1 MSRHREPC
9 FGNSK
14 LGRTTK
20 IHGQRLGP
28 CSPCKMPQQQSRKMS
43 RHLRTP
49 CKGTE
54 RPGPHKMRGQRSGT
68 FRSPKRGS
76 GGTRG
81 WRSGLN
87 GMPEHRNS
95 LCRTP
100 RHHRSYKASVC
111 ANRSSRQR
119 PDWSQEQPSRS
130 KVGQRAPDFRLKT
143 AVRSARLHFP
153 TRQGNVDSRRD
164 GKLVP
169 CWVQHAVQP
178 RHYSCRRHSNMEGEQ
193 WRLFLR
199 DQL

>member
-1 MSRHREPC
+1 MRQHRSRKMP
-9 FGNSK
+9 
-14 LGRTTK
+14 
-20 IHGQRLGP
+20 QRP
-28 CSPCKMPQQQSRKMS
+28 CSPCQS
-43 RHLRTP
+43 T
-49 CKGTE
+49 G
-54 RPGPHKMRGQRSGT
+54 RPSPYKMRRQRVGT
-68 FRSPKRGS
+68 FRSPEQGS
-76 GGTRG
+76 SG
-81 WRSGLN
+81 RSK
-87 GMPEHRNS
+87 MHRDRPSPCKMHAHRNN
-95 LCRTP
+95 P
-100 RHHRSYKASVC
+100 RKVRSRPRSYKASVC